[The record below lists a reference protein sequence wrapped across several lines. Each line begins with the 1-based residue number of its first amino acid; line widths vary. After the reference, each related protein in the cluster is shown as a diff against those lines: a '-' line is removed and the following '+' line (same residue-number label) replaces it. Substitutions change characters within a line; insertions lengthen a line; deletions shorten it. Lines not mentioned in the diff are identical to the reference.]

1 MRLECT
7 MLLVGVLGCGSV
19 ESSPPGDAALADA
32 GPADA
37 ATPCNPTA
45 RFGAPA
51 PVPGL
56 ATPALSEIA
65 PSLSADELTVYF
77 WGSPVGDGD
86 TNLYTSHRG
95 TRDDAFPTPRLLT
108 AVNKTGAQDDDPSVT
123 GDDRTLWFASNRIA
137 NQGFHLYVVTRP
149 SPLVE
154 LGAAGLADGLGAAD
168 VTKDDVT
175 PFVTADGNE
184 VWFASNRLPS
194 TGNADVWHATR
205 TGTGFTQPVR
215 ATSIN
220 STANEFTPA
229 LSADRLTIYLASA
242 RTGAGT
248 QGGLD
253 VWTATRLT
261 VDADFSA
268 PVLVNELNTPEDDR
282 ATWIS
287 PDNCRIYGSTGG
299 NGSFNVFMATRQP

>member
-7 MLLVGVLGCGSV
+7 MLLVGGLGCGNV
-19 ESSPPGDAALADA
+19 ESTQPADA
-32 GPADA
+32 GAPSDA
-37 ATPCNPTA
+37 AMPCNPTTK
-45 RFGAPA
+45 FGAPA

-86 TNLYTSHRG
+86 TNLYTSHRA
-95 TRDDAFPTPRLLT
+95 TRGDAFPTPRVLT
-108 AVNKTGAQDDDPSVT
+108 AVSKTGAQDDDPSVT
-123 GDDRTLWFASNRIA
+123 GDDRTLWFASKRIA
-137 NQGFHLYVVTRP
+137 NEGFHLYVVTRP

-168 VTKDDVT
+168 ATKDDVT
-175 PFVTADGNE
+175 PFVTADGSE
-184 VWFASNRLPS
+184 VWFTSNRLPT
-194 TGNADVWHATR
+194 TGNGDIWHATR

-215 ATSIN
+215 ATSVN
-220 STANEFTPA
+220 SAANELAPA
-229 LSADRLTIYLASA
+229 LSADRLTIYFASA

-253 VWTATRLT
+253 VWTATRPT
-261 VDADFSA
+261 VDADFSP
-268 PVLVNELNTPEDDR
+268 PVLVDELNTPDDDR
-282 ATWIS
+282 ATWLS